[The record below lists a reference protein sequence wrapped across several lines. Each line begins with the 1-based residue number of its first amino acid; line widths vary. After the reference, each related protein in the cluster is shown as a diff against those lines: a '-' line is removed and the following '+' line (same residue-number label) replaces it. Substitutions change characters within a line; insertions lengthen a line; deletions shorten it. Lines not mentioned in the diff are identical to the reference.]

1 MHCWNGSED
10 PAPSASRWNRR
21 LHIYN
26 LLMLVEQL
34 TSNNCQYEQAASS
47 SEKWQSNCLR
57 LLGGSWTDDKIHG
70 NPRCI
75 FHEFNNFHSLEVISQ
90 VVSPYMTDET
100 VSVEARR
107 AVFRLGL
114 IAATGDSWF
123 VKIQIGHINW
133 GDVHWII
140 MGSYGIISADWM
152 ATELSQSPKNL
163 KTSQWPQTDVTGCH
177 YIFERR
183 NGTSIVERLYLISS
197 SNEISLTS
205 KSELLFRNFWAEDEK
220 PHCYRCIIG
229 DVSSKHNFRIF
240 PYDSWWPIFAW
251 QVLWNLHIDIS
262 HDVWGG
268 EMLRI
273 VDSNLPPLIS
283 FTTGLHIWLLY
294 ACVI

>member
-34 TSNNCQYEQAASS
+34 TSNNCQYGQAASS

-152 ATELSQSPKNL
+152 ATELSQSPKIWRQASGYRRMSLDVTTYL
-163 KTSQWPQTDVTGCH
+163 KDAMAQVSWKDFTWFHHLMKFPWRVKVSCFSGIFGPKMRNPIATDVLLGMFPASITSASFHMIHGDRFSLGR
-177 YIFERR
+177 YYGTFTSTFLTMFEV
-183 NGTSIVERLYLISS
+183 G
-197 SNEISLTS
+197 
-205 KSELLFRNFWAEDEK
+205 K
-220 PHCYRCIIG
+220 C
-229 DVSSKHNFRIF
+229 
-240 PYDSWWPIFAW
+240 
-251 QVLWNLHIDIS
+251 
-262 HDVWGG
+262 
-268 EMLRI
+268 
-273 VDSNLPPLIS
+273 
-283 FTTGLHIWLLY
+283 
-294 ACVI
+294 